1 MVSNGSSPR
10 PLVGITAYGE
20 RARYGVWDN
29 AAVLLPRTYPDV
41 VIAAGGVPVLLP
53 PVLESAAAVDR
64 LDAVVL
70 AGGPDVGPDRYGASP
85 HPRTGE
91 PRPERDAAELAVLH
105 RALERGIPVLGVCRG
120 AQVLNVG
127 LGGTL
132 VQHVPDAVGHS
143 GHNPSPGVFG
153 TVEVALEPGS
163 RVGAA
168 LGSTAT
174 VRCHHHQ
181 ALDRLADGLVVTGRA
196 TDGLVEAVE
205 LADVPFVVGVQ
216 WHPEEDATD
225 VRLMAALVTAAVT
238 V

>member
-1 MVSNGSSPR
+1 M
-10 PLVGITAYGE
+10 
-20 RARYGVWDN
+20 
-29 AAVLLPRTYPDV
+29 
-41 VIAAGGVPVLLP
+41 
-53 PVLESAAAVDR
+53 
-64 LDAVVL
+64 
-70 AGGPDVGPDRYGASP
+70 
-85 HPRTGE
+85 
-91 PRPERDAAELAVLH
+91 LH

-132 VQHVPDAVGHS
+132 VQHVPDAVGHT

-153 TVEVALEPGS
+153 TIDVALEAGS

-168 LGSTAT
+168 LGRQTA

-205 LADVPFVVGVQ
+205 LADAPFVVGVQ

-225 VRLMAALVTAAVT
+225 VRLMAALVTAAAAV
-238 V
+238 